1 MQKSGTRPSGLLSA
15 SVVALF
21 VILVCSVSAQSPSPT
36 PATAASLSEA
46 EPVTVTGSQIPTQT
60 AAEVGANPVQ
70 IIDRYTIDRS
80 GERNTEE
87 LLRNLPVAN
96 ANGVP
101 TSGNTGNISG
111 QGASSISLRG
121 FDAGATLVL
130 LDGHRMVNHPSGT
143 SSGTEFFVDLNT
155 IPRAAI
161 ESVEILKDGASTT
174 YGADAVA
181 GVVNIKLRHN
191 FQGAEGYAEY
201 GNSTDTDSGET
212 AASIV
217 FGVGDNNTQLSG
229 VANYYRRNSIYTTDR
244 DYDRKN
250 GLPPI
255 ATANSEPYNLELSRA
270 AVVAA
275 GGNPPLQLGDTFFG
289 HAPFFTSGT
298 APASSY
304 VYYPDVNDR
313 AAAHFP
319 INHFTGELP
328 DTERYGAFIN
338 ADHKIFGDQ
347 MVAYADVFFE
357 RADVR
362 NDFGPAP
369 TVAFQPVNGV
379 TIAIPPHAPGP
390 TLGGPSHADTGV
402 PSSAYNPFNPFQ
414 QIISGNSQASLFEF
428 GDMKFDNLTDAF
440 FTTVGLRGD
449 KLLDGNWGYDA
460 TFRYSHIDATID
472 FTTPSKTRFDRVL
485 NAADPIF
492 DPSSRQFIGTTIPF
506 NPFGDFRRKIPNNY
520 RLADFV
526 IVHPSEEDTGGLAVF
541 DLNIYST
548 KLLDLPA
555 GGVGLAFGAQFQ
567 DEMLSQDV
575 DKRLEAG
582 DIPVFQ
588 LRSASGNRN
597 SYAGYVETSIPV
609 FGNNFSIPGFHTLEF
624 TGATRYESFSTES
637 NVMVPKVGLRWQPFD
652 DSLTVRATWGEG
664 YRLPSLTQL
673 NASVFSS
680 PQSLIDPVKK
690 VAVFVPVVFLPNPD
704 LQPED
709 SRNFNA
715 GVVYTPKF
723 APGLTVSIDLFDIE
737 TTGHVTSSDP
747 ALSVTR
753 IESGHTFPGES
764 VVRDENGNLVLITQV
779 AFQNTGTQK
788 ARGADF
794 SIAYELQTIV
804 GTFRS
809 TTLATYLDS
818 FQESFFPG
826 QPEQE
831 LRSSVTN
838 PFFED
843 AYLKWK
849 ALSQLGWHWHGFD
862 AVFTTHY
869 RDGFHDILIAPNGIR
884 EHWVKQTWFFD
895 VQASYQFGTRSPN
908 TSGES
913 FHNGWPTWRFLLDQT
928 TITLGV
934 NNLFD
939 HDPPR
944 SNNNF
949 PHFLYDPTGR
959 FIYASLTKRFW

>member
-1 MQKSGTRPSGLLSA
+1 MPRNPIRRLELLHFISA
-15 SVVALF
+15 SVGGLFALF
-21 VILVCSVSAQSPSPT
+21 ACSVSAQGPSPT
-36 PATAASLSEA
+36 PATAASPSEA
-46 EPVTVTGSQIPTQT
+46 GPVIVTGSQIPTQT

-70 IIDRYTIDRS
+70 VIDRYTIEKS

-101 TSGNTGNISG
+101 TSGNAGNVSG

-121 FDAGATLVL
+121 FDPGATLVL
-130 LDGHRMVNHPSGT
+130 IDGHRMVSHPSGT
-143 SSGTEFFVDLNT
+143 NGGTEFFVDLNT

-191 FQGAEGYAEY
+191 YQGAEAYAEY

-212 AASIV
+212 AASIL
-217 FGVGDNNTQLSG
+217 FGVGDNDTHLSG
-229 VANYYRRNSIYTTDR
+229 VANYYRRNSIFTTDR

-275 GGNPPLQLGDTFFG
+275 GGNPPLELGDTFFG
-289 HAPFFTSGT
+289 HAPFFSNGT

-304 VYYPDVNDR
+304 VYTEAPS
-313 AAAHFP
+313 AHFP

-328 DTERYGAFIN
+328 DTERYGAFIM
-338 ADHKIFGDQ
+338 ADHKIFGEQ
-347 MVAYADVFFE
+347 MVAYGDVFFE
-357 RADVR
+357 RDDVR

-369 TVAFQPVNGV
+369 TLAFQPVNGV

-390 TLGGPSHADTGV
+390 TVGGPSHADTGV
-402 PSSAYNPFNPFQ
+402 PPGAYNPFNPFQ

-428 GDMKFDNLTDAF
+428 GNEKFDNLTDAF

-472 FTTPSKTRFDRVL
+472 FTAPSKTRFNRVL

-492 DPSSRQFIGTTIPF
+492 DPTSRQFIGTTIPF

-526 IVHPSEEDTGGLAVF
+526 IVHPREEDTGGLAVF

-548 KLLDLPA
+548 RLFDLPA

-597 SYAGYVETSIPV
+597 LYAGYVEMNIPV
-609 FGNNFSIPGFHTLEF
+609 FGNNFSIPGLHALQF
-624 TGATRYESFSTES
+624 TGAARYESFSTGS

-652 DSLTVRATWGEG
+652 NSLTVRATWGEG

-680 PQSLIDPVKK
+680 PQSLIDPKK
-690 VAVFVPVVFLPNPD
+690 EVAVFVPTVFLPNPD

-709 SRNFNA
+709 SRSFTA
-715 GVVYTPKF
+715 GVVYSPKF

-737 TTGHVTSSDP
+737 TTGRVTSSDP
-747 ALSVTR
+747 ARTVTR
-753 IESGHTFPGES
+753 IESGNAFPGES
-764 VVRDENGNLVLITQV
+764 VVRDANGNLVMITQV

-818 FQESFFPG
+818 FQVSFLPG
-826 QPEQE
+826 QAEQE

-849 ALSQLGWHWHGFD
+849 GLSQLGWHWHGFD
-862 AVFTTHY
+862 TVFTAHY
-869 RDGFHDILIAPNGIR
+869 RDGFHDVLFGPNGINQ
-884 EHWVKQTWFFD
+884 HWVRQTWFFD
-895 VQASYQFGTRSPN
+895 VQASYEIQTHTKPEERLI
-908 TSGES
+908 
-913 FHNGWPTWRFLLDQT
+913 NGWPSWRYLLDET
-928 TITLGV
+928 TVTFGV
-934 NNLFD
+934 NNIFD

-949 PHFLYDPTGR
+949 PHLLYDPTGR
-959 FIYASLTKRFW
+959 FIYASLTKRLW

>member
-1 MQKSGTRPSGLLSA
+1 MPRRSGIEMNVRLKLAMGRVAFVAGFGSTVTQLIFGSSA
-15 SVVALF
+15 F
-21 VILVCSVSAQSPSPT
+21 AQEPT
-36 PATAASLSEA
+36 PTPFEA
-46 EPVTVTGSQIPTQT
+46 EVEPVMVTGSYIPTQT

-70 IIDRYTIDRS
+70 VIDRYTIEKS

-87 LLRNLPVAN
+87 LLRNQPVAN

-101 TSGNTGNISG
+101 TSGNAGNISG

-121 FDAGATLVL
+121 FDTGATLVL
-130 LDGHRMVNHPSGT
+130 LDGHRMVSHPSGT
-143 SSGTEFFVDLNT
+143 NGGTEFFVDLNT

-191 FQGAEGYAEY
+191 YQGAEAYTEY

-217 FGVGDNNTQLSG
+217 FGVGDNNTHLSG
-229 VANYYRRNSIYTTDR
+229 VVNYYRRNSIYTTDR

-275 GGNPPLQLGDTFFG
+275 GGNPPLELGDTFFG
-289 HAPFFTSGT
+289 HAPFFSNGT

-304 VYYPDVNDR
+304 VYTQGPS
-313 AAAHFP
+313 AHFP

-328 DTERYGAFIN
+328 DTERYGVFIN

-347 MVAYADVFFE
+347 MVAYGDVFFE

-369 TVAFQPVNGV
+369 TVAFQPVTGV

-402 PSSAYNPFNPFQ
+402 PSGAYNPFNPFQ

-428 GDMKFDNLTDAF
+428 GNEKFDNLTDAF

-472 FTTPSKTRFDRVL
+472 FTAPSATRFNRVL

-492 DPSSRQFIGTTIPF
+492 DPTSRQFIGTTIPF

-526 IVHPSEEDTGGLAVF
+526 IVHPREEDTGGLAVF

-548 KLLDLPA
+548 RLLDLPA

-567 DEMLSQDV
+567 DETLSQDV

-582 DIPVFQ
+582 DIHVFQ
-588 LRSASGNRN
+588 SRSASGNRN
-597 SYAGYVETSIPV
+597 SYAGYAEMSIPV
-609 FGNNFSIPGFHTLEF
+609 FGNNFSIPGFHALQF
-624 TGATRYESFSTES
+624 TGAARYESFSTGS
-637 NVMVPKVGLRWQPFD
+637 NVMVPEVGLRWQPFD
-652 DSLTVRATWGEG
+652 DSLTVRSTWGEG

-673 NASVFSS
+673 NAPVSS
-680 PQSLIDPVKK
+680 APQSLIDPVKN
-690 VAVFVPVVFLPNPD
+690 VAVFVPTVFLPNPD

-709 SRNFNA
+709 SRSFTA

-737 TTGHVTSSDP
+737 TTGQVSSSDP
-747 ALSVTR
+747 ARAVTR
-753 IESGHTFPGES
+753 IESGNAFPGES
-764 VVRDENGNLVLITQV
+764 VVRDENGNLVSITQV
-779 AFQNTGTQK
+779 AFQNTASQK

-794 SIAYELQTIV
+794 SIDYELQTVV

-818 FQESFFPG
+818 FQFSPFPG
-826 QPEQE
+826 QAEKE

-838 PFFED
+838 PLFED

-849 ALSQLGWHWHGFD
+849 GLSQLGWHWHGFD
-862 AVFTTHY
+862 TVFTAHY
-869 RDGFHDILIAPNGIR
+869 RDGFHDTLVGPNGLR
-884 EHWVKQTWFFD
+884 EHWVRQTWFFD
-895 VQASYQFGTRSPN
+895 VQASYEFGTKSPG
-908 TSGES
+908 SWEER
-913 FHNGWPTWRFLLDQT
+913 FHNGWPTWRYLLDQT
-928 TITLGV
+928 TITVGV
-934 NNLFD
+934 TNIFD

-959 FIYASLTKRFW
+959 FIY